1 MGKYRKLSHTVY
13 HCNYHIVWV
22 PKYRY
27 KILEGAL
34 RDQLELDIRSLS
46 QWKEVEIIELSIQKD
61 HIHMVTSIPPKLSV
75 SSYMGFLKGKTAIK
89 IMKTYP
95 MLKKRPYWGNHFW
108 VRGYFVSTIGI
119 DEEKIKRYV
128 RYQEDE
134 EKKQELDNS
143 DFRLF

>member
-27 KILEGAL
+27 KILEGAI
-34 RDQLELDIRSLS
+34 RDHLELDIRSLS

-108 VRGYFVSTIGI
+108 ARGYFVSTIGI